1 MLVSSRSDDRQWC
14 ANGNARRYGRQ
25 RMNDNEIKYRLRKM
39 EDRQIDTEATLGAI
53 QTVLALL
60 GVVYLVQSVVT
71 VWLLMR

>member
-1 MLVSSRSDDRQWC
+1 
-14 ANGNARRYGRQ
+14 
-25 RMNDNEIKYRLRKM
+25 MNDNEIKYRLRKLQ
-39 EDRQIDTEATLGAI
+39 DRQIETEATTGAI